1 MFPNPERSGNTYIYH
16 HHQVTEC
23 PAGVPVAVAALDL
36 GTELDITDLYLIVP
50 LSRQYV

>member
-23 PAGVPVAVAALDL
+23 PAGVPVAVAARNL